1 MEHFSNE
8 HGLTCEAIMWVGEGP
23 QLVPQDEQHAFRY
36 EVRDERGTTIGF
48 INTDRARQHP
58 DVKWER
64 SFLRD
69 GKIEELD
76 GNYQTVR
83 EALAAF
89 RGYGGRAIYFTINA
103 PHRSLTTIFDADGLE
118 RARSFKQA
126 LIRGGAYLADQISI
140 SSTDSSGK
148 LVKE

>member
-1 MEHFSNE
+1 MENLSNRR
-8 HGLTCEAIMWVGEGP
+8 GFICEAIMWIGDGA
-23 QLVPQDEQHAFRY
+23 QLIPHDVQHAFRY

-64 SFLRD
+64 SLLRD

-76 GNYQTVR
+76 GGYATVQ

-89 RGYGGRAIYFTINA
+89 
-103 PHRSLTTIFDADGLE
+103 
-118 RARSFKQA
+118 
-126 LIRGGAYLADQISI
+126 
-140 SSTDSSGK
+140 
-148 LVKE
+148 